1 MQEEY
6 RPLVIQLMTAPLVNF
21 YSILGKVDQDTENY
35 HH

>member
-6 RPLVIQLMTAPLVNF
+6 RPLVIQLTRAPLVNF
-21 YSILGKVDQDTENY
+21 YFILGKVDQDTDNY